1 MTTDRY
7 SVCSRGKQDLQKNV
21 ASNYKQNGTV
31 IENKGSCKPSQC
43 SSYIALFSIS
53 IRRTMRATL

>member
-31 IENKGSCKPSQC
+31 IENKGSCQPSQY
-43 SSYIALFSIS
+43 YIALFSIS
-53 IRRTMRATL
+53 IRSTMRATL